1 MNGKKKTPTTTVAR
15 PNSFKAFVYYH
26 SVYCFWVYFF
36 FRCCWCQAA
45 CLFHRLCYVILA
57 RTNNKQQA
65 TNYFRVFVV
74 VVAFVQ
80 SVVSYGCYLFTTCL
94 ETEATT
100 WLLTMVKYLLECNHK
115 RRNKKKIAKN
125 KRPEML

>member
-1 MNGKKKTPTTTVAR
+1 MNGKKKNTDDNGGSAKFIQSIRLLPFR
-15 PNSFKAFVYYH
+15 LLFLGI
-26 SVYCFWVYFF
+26 FF
-36 FRCCWCQAA
+36 YRCCCCQAA

-65 TNYFRVFVV
+65 TNYFRVFFV